1 MSCVRMHLHRCA
13 WLLIGLLGTVD
24 IVSAAENGNYTP
36 PGGAF
41 SVDSLMESASDSDY
55 GLSTLIAQQSKSGE
69 ASSDRSASK
78 HAVGTSILVGMGASS
93 GDSEVA
99 ARKALRAENR
109 KLKVQMEKLNLKLT
123 MLTAKLAAQSQTE
136 ANRATED
143 ALRQTQQVTSLKRQL
158 TDSIAEL
165 KSSQTE
171 LEKSRKQ
178 LSDHQLVR
186 VEVQRQKDTLQKQ
199 LSDNQTLLTAT
210 QRQFKEAQTQ
220 LEAVRNQFREA
231 DIIRVQLET
240 ALVSTR
246 YQLVQANDR
255 AVKANK
261 SVSVPLDSD
270 NRKRDYVVGQAM
282 ASGLKKTLA
291 SYAESGLS
299 LDPAR
304 VIAGL
309 TDGLRNHM
317 QLKRSD
323 MDKYYLTFAEQLQ
336 KQVNVKVKVGEA
348 LIAKKTAGRKPAKK
362 VNGLVYFVVKK
373 GHPIKDQDAPVSL
386 ALSEQI
392 VDGAT
397 LSAIPTLTLTADDD
411 MPAVVREALPL
422 LGEGAEVDAYALAK
436 AVYGN
441 LPMPKGV
448 APFTV
453 LVYHLKGIKPQ

>member
-1 MSCVRMHLHRCA
+1 MNCIQMHLRRCA
-13 WLLIGLLGTVD
+13 WLLIGFLGTID
-24 IVSAAENGNYTP
+24 IVSAAESGNYTP
-36 PGGAF
+36 PGGTF
-41 SVDSLMESASDSDY
+41 SVDSLMESASNPDY
-55 GLSTLIAQQSKSGE
+55 GLSTLMAQQSKSGE
-69 ASSDRSASK
+69 TSSNRSASK
-78 HAVGTSILVGMGASS
+78 HTVGTSILVGIGASS
-93 GDSEVA
+93 GNSETA
-99 ARKALRAENR
+99 ARKVLRAENR
-109 KLKVQMEKLNLKLT
+109 K
-123 MLTAKLAAQSQTE
+123 
-136 ANRATED
+136 
-143 ALRQTQQVTSLKRQL
+143 LKRQL

-178 LSDHQLVR
+178 LSDHQSVK
-186 VEVQRQKDTLQKQ
+186 VEVQRQKDKLQKQ
-199 LSDNQTLLTAT
+199 LSDNQTLLTVT

-220 LEAVRNQFREA
+220 LEAVRKQFKETDTARM
-231 DIIRVQLET
+231 QLEM

-246 YQLVQANDR
+246 DQLVQANDR

-261 SVSVPLDSD
+261 SVSVPLDND

-282 ASGLKKTLA
+282 ASGLKETLT

-299 LDPAR
+299 LDPVR
-304 VIAGL
+304 VTAGL
-309 TDGLRNHM
+309 TDGLRNRM

-336 KQVNVKVKVGEA
+336 KQVNAKVKMGEA
-348 LIAKKTAGRKPAKK
+348 LIAKKTTGRKPAKK

-397 LSAIPTLTLTADDD
+397 LSTIPTLTLTADDD
-411 MPAVVREALPL
+411 IPAVVREALPL
-422 LGEGAEVDAYALAK
+422 LGEEAEVDAYALAK
-436 AVYGN
+436 VVYGN

-448 APFTV
+448 TPFTV

>member
-1 MSCVRMHLHRCA
+1 MSCIRMHLHRCA
-13 WLLIGLLGTVD
+13 WLLIGFLGTVD
-24 IVSAAENGNYTP
+24 IVSAAESGNYTP
-36 PGGAF
+36 PGGTL
-41 SVDSLMESASDSDY
+41 SVDSLMESASNSDY
-55 GLSTLIAQQSKSGE
+55 GLSTLMAQQSKSGE
-69 ASSDRSASK
+69 SSSNRSASK

-93 GDSEVA
+93 GGSEAA
-99 ARKALRAENR
+99 ARKVLRAENR
-109 KLKVQMEKLNLKLT
+109 K
-123 MLTAKLAAQSQTE
+123 
-136 ANRATED
+136 
-143 ALRQTQQVTSLKRQL
+143 LKRQL

-178 LSDHQLVR
+178 LSDHQSVR
-186 VEVQRQKDTLQKQ
+186 VEVQKQKDTLQKQ
-199 LSDNQTLLTAT
+199 LSDHRTLLTAT
-210 QRQFKEAQTQ
+210 QHQFKEAQTQ
-220 LEAVRNQFREA
+220 LEAVRKQFREA
-231 DIIRVQLET
+231 NIARMQLET

-255 AVKANK
+255 AVTASK
-261 SVSVPLDSD
+261 SVRVPLDSD

-282 ASGLKKTLA
+282 ASGLKETLT

-299 LDPAR
+299 LDPVR
-304 VIAGL
+304 VTAGL
-309 TDGLRNHM
+309 TDGLRNRM

-336 KQVNVKVKVGEA
+336 KQVNAKVKMGEA
-348 LIAKKTAGRKPAKK
+348 LIAKKTTGRKPAKK

-397 LSAIPTLTLTADDD
+397 LSTIPTLTLTADDD
-411 MPAVVREALPL
+411 IPAVVREALPL
-422 LGEGAEVDAYALAK
+422 LGEEAEVDAYALAK
-436 AVYGN
+436 VVYGN

-448 APFTV
+448 TPFTV

>member
-1 MSCVRMHLHRCA
+1 MSCIRMHLHRCA
-13 WLLIGLLGTVD
+13 WLLIGFLGTVD
-24 IVSAAENGNYTP
+24 IVSAAESGNYTP
-36 PGGAF
+36 PGGTL
-41 SVDSLMESASDSDY
+41 SVDSLMESASNSDY
-55 GLSTLIAQQSKSGE
+55 GLSTLMAQQSKSGE
-69 ASSDRSASK
+69 SSSNRSASK

-93 GDSEVA
+93 GGSEAA
-99 ARKALRAENR
+99 ARKVLRAENR
-109 KLKVQMEKLNLKLT
+109 K
-123 MLTAKLAAQSQTE
+123 
-136 ANRATED
+136 
-143 ALRQTQQVTSLKRQL
+143 LKRQL

-178 LSDHQLVR
+178 LSDHQSVR
-186 VEVQRQKDTLQKQ
+186 VEVQRQKDKLQKQ
-199 LSDNQTLLTAT
+199 LSDNQTLLTVT

-220 LEAVRNQFREA
+220 LEAVRKQFKETDTARM
-231 DIIRVQLET
+231 QLEM

-246 YQLVQANDR
+246 DQLVQANDR

-261 SVSVPLDSD
+261 SVSVPLDND

-282 ASGLKKTLA
+282 ASGLKETLT

-299 LDPAR
+299 LDPVR
-304 VIAGL
+304 VTAGL
-309 TDGLRNHM
+309 TDGLRNRM

-336 KQVNVKVKVGEA
+336 KQVNAKVKMGEA
-348 LIAKKTAGRKPAKK
+348 LIAKKTTGRKPAKK

-397 LSAIPTLTLTADDD
+397 LSTIPTLTLTADDD
-411 MPAVVREALPL
+411 IPAVVREALPL
-422 LGEGAEVDAYALAK
+422 LGEEAEVDAYALAK
-436 AVYGN
+436 VVYGN

-448 APFTV
+448 TPFTV

>member
-1 MSCVRMHLHRCA
+1 MSCIRMHLHRCA
-13 WLLIGLLGTVD
+13 WLLIGFLGTVD
-24 IVSAAENGNYTP
+24 IVSAAESGNYTP
-36 PGGAF
+36 PGGTP
-41 SVDSLMESASDSDY
+41 SVDSLMESASNSDY
-55 GLSTLIAQQSKSGE
+55 GLSTLMAQQSKSGE
-69 ASSDRSASK
+69 SSSNRSASK
-78 HAVGTSILVGMGASS
+78 HTVGTSILVGMGASS
-93 GDSEVA
+93 GSSEAA
-99 ARKALRAENR
+99 ARKVLRAENR
-109 KLKVQMEKLNLKLT
+109 K
-123 MLTAKLAAQSQTE
+123 
-136 ANRATED
+136 
-143 ALRQTQQVTSLKRQL
+143 LKRQL

-178 LSDHQLVR
+178 LSDHQSVR
-186 VEVQRQKDTLQKQ
+186 IEVQKQKDTLQKQ
-199 LSDNQTLLTAT
+199 LSDHQTLLTAT
-210 QRQFKEAQTQ
+210 QHQFKEAQTQ
-220 LEAVRNQFREA
+220 LEAVRKQFRET
-231 DIIRVQLET
+231 DIARKQLET

-255 AVKANK
+255 AVKASK

-282 ASGLKKTLA
+282 ASGLKETLA

-299 LDPAR
+299 LDPVR
-304 VIAGL
+304 VTAGL
-309 TDGLRNHM
+309 TDGLRNRM

-336 KQVNVKVKVGEA
+336 KQVNAKVKMGEA

-397 LSAIPTLTLTADDD
+397 LSTIPTLTLTADDD
-411 MPAVVREALPL
+411 IPAVVREALPL
-422 LGEGAEVDAYALAK
+422 LGEEAEVDAYALAK
-436 AVYGN
+436 VVYGN

-448 APFTV
+448 TPFTV